1 MKILFFILKVLFFG
15 ASLLMFI
22 PAKLAYIG
30 GADQK
35 TWQPVSAT
43 ILKSDL
49 GIIEKEESDEIN
61 KDGSKY
67 VGFKS
72 IDKYFWDVKYQYNYE
87 NETRIREGI
96 YVNLKSYSTKKYNY
110 LKRVK
115 EHKVGSN
122 ITVYVNPNAPSEAYI
137 DRRTEGAIETWY
149 KVTQF
154 FFYLSILLFFTPLF
168 RFIYK
173 KYKDSNKERVIPTNK
188 NESTVQR
195 TSRSDSDDGFSI

>member
-49 GIIEKEESDEIN
+49 GVIEKEESDKIN
-61 KDGSKY
+61 EDGSKY
-67 VGFKS
+67 VGFKN

>member
-1 MKILFFILKVLFFG
+1 
-15 ASLLMFI
+15 MFI

-122 ITVYVNPNAPSEAYI
+122 ITVYVNPNDPSEAYI

>member
-122 ITVYVNPNAPSEAYI
+122 ITVYVNPNDPSEAYI